1 MKNFYLYFLLVSF
14 LLSGCRSKQLPVTD
28 FVPMTSPAAFEGTYS
43 NIGDTL
49 SSLFN
54 IGGYKGWKMR
64 DSIQFIT
71 IQFNGKD
78 TLKLSYLTNEGIQ
91 EKSYKGKLKG
101 NFFEIHLDKKFVIIP
116 PVYLS
121 DKMDRLRIG
130 SGDSSDLLIHKWYH
144 FTGIFLLGPAS
155 GDDGGDEYAK
165 GFTKFDIEK
174 SEELTPFQQDGKWG
188 YIDRKHDLLIP
199 PEFEYAEFFK
209 EGVARVKRD
218 GKWGIIKQDATMSV
232 PFIYDKISAWDEVL
246 SARNVHR
253 DGKEGYINS
262 DGEEFIPVIY
272 DEIIRFTHNY
282 EDGIMETMLNGK
294 YGFASPKGVICPPI
308 FEEVSYFTLHPFMNQ
323 TTDFPVSVVTY
334 KGQPYLLDMEGYVY
348 KYTYNDNRLKLKG
361 AEFVFDKESKF
372 SSFLLK

>member
-1 MKNFYLYFLLVSF
+1 MKNYCLYFLFISF
-14 LLSGCRSKQLPVTD
+14 LLSGCRSKQLPVSD
-28 FVPMTSPAAFEGTYS
+28 FVPMTSPVAFEGTYS
-43 NIGDTL
+43 NQGDTL
-49 SSLFN
+49 SFLFN
-54 IGGYKGWKMR
+54 IGGYKKWKMR

-71 IQFNGKD
+71 LKFNGKD
-78 TLKLSYLTNEGIQ
+78 TLKLSYLTYDGLQ
-91 EKSYKGKLKG
+91 EKSYKGKLKD
-101 NFFEIHLDKKFVIIP
+101 NFFEIHLEKKHIIIP
-116 PVYLS
+116 PVFYL
-121 DKMDRLRIG
+121 DRIDRLRIG
-130 SGDSSDLLIHKWYH
+130 SGDSTSLLIHKWYNLVG
-144 FTGIFLLGPAS
+144 FCIFAS
-155 GDDGGDEYAK
+155 AVDGGNEYAS

-188 YIDRKHDLLIP
+188 YVDRKHDLLIP

-232 PFIYDKISAWDEVL
+232 PFIYDEISAWDEVL
-246 SARNVHR
+246 SARNVYR

-308 FEEVSYFTLHPFMNQ
+308 FDEVSYFTPHPFMNQ

-334 KGQPYLLDMEGYVY
+334 KGQSYLLDMDGYVY
-348 KYTYNDNRLKLKG
+348 KYTYKDNRLKLKG
-361 AEFVFDKESKF
+361 AEFVFDKESKL
-372 SSFLLK
+372 SSFKLEE